1 MTQDSDCGEQFV
13 KIEDGVTIARGHEEM
28 GEAEIT
34 LYALVGSPTPGT
46 VRVKGRIK
54 SVSLV
59 VLVDS
64 GSTYNFI
71 DAYVIPNPHIL
82 VDESQILEVKV
93 ANGDTI
99 KTQGLCRGVP
109 VCLQGHIFTVQLHVL
124 PLGGYDLVMGTQWLK
139 QQRLLFKQHCQT
151 TQ

>member
-13 KIEDGVTIARGHEEM
+13 KIEDGVTIARRHEEM

-46 VRVKGRIK
+46 MRVKGRIK

-64 GSTYNFI
+64 GITHNFI
-71 DAYVIPNPHIL
+71 DAYVIPDLHIL

-109 VCLQGHIFTVQLHVL
+109 MCLQGHIFMV
-124 PLGGYDLVMGTQWLK
+124 
-139 QQRLLFKQHCQT
+139 
-151 TQ
+151 